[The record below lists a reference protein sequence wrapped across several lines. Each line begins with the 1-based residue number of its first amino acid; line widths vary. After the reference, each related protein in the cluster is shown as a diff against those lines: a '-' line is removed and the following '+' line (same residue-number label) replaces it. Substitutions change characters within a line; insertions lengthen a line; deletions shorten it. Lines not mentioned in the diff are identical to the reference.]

1 MKKPLATPD
10 IISETRAGRCDMR
23 NDVFDARLPTFQLPE
38 QSALALLVL
47 SLRSH
52 VPNGTVGRSFGVTFQ
67 IAHTHSELTGARA
80 TF

>member
-1 MKKPLATPD
+1 
-10 IISETRAGRCDMR
+10 MR

-38 QSALALLVL
+38 QSALELLVL

-52 VPNGTVGRSFGVTFQ
+52 VPNGTVGRRSLGVTLQ
-67 IAHTHSELTGARA
+67 IAHTHRLTGARA